1 MITENVVINHQYSW
15 IDINQPVKADFDF
28 LKREYKISPLLI
40 QDCLRREH
48 LPKYEKT
55 SAGHF
60 ILLRSFFEKCSEN
73 EINLDSFT
81 RSVGFFITADRIH
94 TIHHKDIPLISRMEN
109 TCEADSPE
117 ELLILLHNLMKGVI
131 LTFEESII
139 QLHKAYVEFEDDV
152 LSSNADKL
160 SLGRVYEFRRKIFLL
175 KGLLKK
181 SQIALVQGKSI
192 WTANPELVQ
201 DLREEID
208 QLYFRIDD
216 IAHNFDHLFSLHLS
230 INDRKV
236 NEIMQVLTVFASI
249 LLPLTFIA
257 SFYGMNF
264 TSIPGLNS
272 TSGLLFAVFVMVSMS
287 LSTIY
292 YFKKKGWFP
301 NDRASVKSSSPGHFQ
316 T

>member
-1 MITENVVINHQYSW
+1 MITENVVINSQYSW

-28 LKREYKISPLLI
+28 LRKEYKISPLLI

-55 SAGHF
+55 SEGHF
-60 ILLRSFFEKCSEN
+60 ILLRSFFETSTEG
-73 EINLDSFT
+73 ELTLESFT
-81 RSVGFFITADRIH
+81 RSVGFFITHERIH
-94 TIHHKDIPLISRMEN
+94 TIHHKDIPLITKME
-109 TCEADSPE
+109 TCCEADSPE
-117 ELLILLHNLMKGVI
+117 ELLVLLHNLVKGVI
-131 LTFEESII
+131 LTYEDSII
-139 QLHKAYVEFEDDV
+139 QLHQAYVEFEDDV
-152 LSSNADKL
+152 LSNNADQL

-175 KGLLKK
+175 KSLLKK
-181 SQIALVQGKSI
+181 SQIALVQGKSV
-192 WTANPELVQ
+192 WSANPELVQ

-272 TSGLLFAVFVMVSMS
+272 TGGLLFAVFVMVSMS
-287 LSTIY
+287 ISTIY

-301 NDRASVKSSSPGHFQ
+301 SDRISVKSAGPGHFQ
-316 T
+316 I